1 MSDKLIAENGTLQ
14 CTVDKL
20 NIRGGSPST
29 SAPIVGSLKK
39 GEKAAYIGY
48 IENGSSVSGNSK
60 WYKGTNDQYYWSGG
74 VKATPTPKSGRDLNN
89 IGGLSAA
96 VGSGCP
102 NKKEDV
108 QRVQQLLKNKG
119 VSVGVDGLFGSN
131 TKQAIVN
138 FQKGALGFRN
148 ADGKV
153 DVGGATWKGLNDDSV
168 KYTPPTNN
176 GPTDDFNTK
185 WKDVTIQGSVYP
197 DSPIK
202 TNKKITFNSEINNE
216 YIPAMEKA
224 LAGSSKGM
232 KLLCTIMAFHEGF
245 KKGSRSY
252 RTNNPGNIGNTD
264 AGSNVAV
271 KTLEDG
277 IRRQRDYIN
286 RICEGK
292 NSAYPMGKKKIIPP
306 YYSPEIAK
314 NPQYGLPAYLPGY
327 EFVFTGQLDQFVKIY
342 ATGARAGNSYLS
354 TILSYLIANG
364 MNVNAQSK
372 IQDIVK

>member
-1 MSDKLIAENGTLQ
+1 MSEKLTAEKGTLA
-14 CTVDKL
+14 CTVNKL
-20 NIRGGSPST
+20 NVRGGSPST

-39 GEKAAYIGY
+39 GETAPYIGY
-48 IENGSSVSGNSK
+48 TEGSSVNGNAK
-60 WYKGTNDQYYWSGG
+60 WYKGTDNQYYWSGG
-74 VKATPTPKSGRDLNN
+74 VKAKRQPVTVPSSDTSE
-89 IGGLSAA
+89 GLSAA

-102 NKKEDV
+102 NKKDDV
-108 QRVQQLLKNKG
+108 TKVQKLLKAKG
-119 VSVGVDGLFGSN
+119 VDVGVDGLFGPN
-131 TKQAIVN
+131 TRQAIIN
-138 FQKGALGFRN
+138 FQRGALGFRTG
-148 ADGKV
+148 DGRV
-153 DVGGATWKGLNDDSV
+153 DVGGTTWKGLNDASV
-168 KYTPPTNN
+168 KYTKPADN
-176 GPTDDFNTK
+176 GPSDDFNTK

-197 DSPIK
+197 DSPIV
-202 TNKKITFNSEINNE
+202 TNKRISFNSEIKNE
-216 YIPAMEKA
+216 YLPAMEKA

-264 AGSNVAV
+264 AGSNVAI

-292 NSAYPMGKKKIIPP
+292 NSAYPMGKKKVIKP
-306 YYSPEIAK
+306 YYSPEIAA

-327 EFVFTGQLDQFVKIY
+327 EFIFTGQLDQFVKIY